1 MKRHVY
7 FISDG
12 TGITTET
19 LGNALLAQFDEVS
32 FIKKTIPYVDSVE
45 KAEKAVKDIN
55 RVAEESGCKAII
67 FDTIIDKEIHAAF
80 DQVDAFQIDIFE
92 AFLSPLEQELN
103 SDSSYSMGKSHS
115 STTSSTYLN
124 RIAAVNFALDNDDGA
139 RTRQYDEADVILIGV
154 SRSGKT
160 PTSLYLAMQFGIK
173 AANYPLTEEDM
184 QELTIPKF
192 LKQYKKKLFGLTID
206 PERLATIRE
215 ERKANSKYASL
226 NQCYFEVEEVESL
239 YQMENIPYISTTNK
253 SIEEISTRILQST
266 GLKRILKF

>member
-32 FIKKTIPYVDSVE
+32 FTKKTIPYVDSIE
-45 KAEKAVKDIN
+45 KAEKSVKEIN
-55 RVAEESGCKAII
+55 KTVRETGKKAII
-67 FDTIIDKEIHAAF
+67 FDTVINKNIRVVF
-80 DQVDAFQIDIFE
+80 DQAEAFQIDIFE
-92 AFLSPLEQELN
+92 AFLSPLEQELKT
-103 SDSSYSMGKSHS
+103 DSSYSVGKSHS
-115 STTSSTYLN
+115 STTSTTYLN

-139 RTRQYDEADVILIGV
+139 RTRHYDDADVILIGV

-173 AANYPLTEEDM
+173 AANYPITEEDM
-184 QELTIPKF
+184 HELSIPTF
-192 LKQYKKKLFGLTID
+192 LKKYKKKLFGLTID
-206 PERLATIRE
+206 PERLATIRS

-226 NQCYFEVEEVESL
+226 KQCYFEVEEVESL
-239 YQMENIPYISTTNK
+239 YEQQNIPFISTTNK
-253 SIEEISTRILQST
+253 SIEEISTRILETT